1 MKLGFTQMVWA
12 SKWKKPPHRTSSMQ
26 WLLYLKLISLDA
38 FFLKPSEHD
47 QGDDCENHGNHPVI
61 DAQHFWQTNLA
72 KVSPR

>member
-1 MKLGFTQMVWA
+1 
-12 SKWKKPPHRTSSMQ
+12 MQ

-61 DAQHFWQTNLA
+61 DAEYFWQTNPA